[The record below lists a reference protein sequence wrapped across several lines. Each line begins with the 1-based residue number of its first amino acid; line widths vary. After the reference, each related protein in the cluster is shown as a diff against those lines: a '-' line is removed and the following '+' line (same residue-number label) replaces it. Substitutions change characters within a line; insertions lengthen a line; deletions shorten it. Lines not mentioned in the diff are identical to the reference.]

1 MEIFTGSIDEEC
13 LIGNRTKSVPSSNF
27 AQRGGWEG
35 RFVAE
40 RAAEAAE
47 EEGDGDG
54 ELSKGQGEGG
64 EWANGRELA
73 VPKNHFFY
81 RNAVGG
87 TTDRIHLLTDE
98 VGVRWVEDTA
108 RGLKIPD

>member
-13 LIGNRTKSVPSSNF
+13 LIGNRTKSVASSNF

-35 RFVAE
+35 RLVAE
-40 RAAEAAE
+40 RAAKE
-47 EEGDGDG
+47 EEGDG
-54 ELSKGQGEGG
+54 ELCKGQGGG
-64 EWANGRELA
+64 GWANGRELA
-73 VPKNHFFY
+73 VPKKHFFY

-87 TTDRIHLLTDE
+87 ATDRIHVLTDE
-98 VGVRWVEDTA
+98 VGVRWVEDTS

>member
-13 LIGNRTKSVPSSNF
+13 LIGKRTKSMASSNF

-35 RFVAE
+35 RLVAE
-40 RAAEAAE
+40 RAE
-47 EEGDGDG
+47 EDG
-54 ELSKGQGEGG
+54 EPEKGG

-73 VPKNHFFY
+73 VPKKHFFY

-87 TTDRIHLLTDE
+87 ATDRIHFLTDQI
-98 VGVRWVEDTA
+98 GMRWVEDTS